1 MRARYTPLRWAT
13 AFASQGGQLLQV
25 MKEYFW
31 ADEKRPK
38 AWESLAR
45 IYEIHSIDPHVKSGR
60 GSETAGLT
68 NRSRMQRPRNAGR
81 PKRTPLH

>member
-25 MKEYFW
+25 MKEYFG

-38 AWESLAR
+38 AWESLAW
-45 IYEIHSIDPHVKSGR
+45 IYEIHSIDPHVKRARLRDGWVD
-60 GSETAGLT
+60 
-68 NRSRMQRPRNAGR
+68 
-81 PKRTPLH
+81 